1 MLHRYSAVA
10 TRPVFGRILRFF
22 VLGADVL
29 ARVEIYAQVDDDP
42 ASGLPVVDITQVD
55 NCVQV
60 INTRDLKT
68 RVAFAPLVDTGAVT
82 DPRRKKLEREAGRKD
97 RALSKAKMEATR
109 HVLAQQVADL
119 RKQLNHMEVDA
130 SSKMCV
136 LGARVDLE
144 TFLSLEQVKLHFP
157 DTFN

>member
-1 MLHRYSAVA
+1 MLHRYSAAA

-22 VLGADVL
+22 VFGADVL
-29 ARVEIYAQVDDDP
+29 AHVEIYAQVEDDP
-42 ASGLPVVDITQVD
+42 ASGLPVVDIMQVD

-68 RVAFAPLVDTGAVT
+68 RIAFAPLVDTGAVT
-82 DPRRKKLEREAGRKD
+82 DPRRKKLEQEAGRKD
-97 RALSKAKMEATR
+97 RALAKAKTGPTR

-119 RKQLNHMEVDA
+119 RRQLNHMEVDA

-136 LGARVDLE
+136 LGATVDLN
-144 TFLSLEQVKLHFP
+144 TFLSLEQVNLHFP
-157 DTFN
+157 DLFN